1 MIDITLEELAG
12 ALGITTDEEKSH
24 LEKKI
29 AKALEV
35 KENQKKLDEMYQRA
49 LAVVEKD
56 KAVIEERDAGSILD
70 DTPIGGH
77 IYAVYYVTN
86 ALALTEYEKSFKRI
100 VKKLEKVLGKVEEL
114 KADDYWGQTYTAFF
128 MDKSIRLFG
137 CFYPEHEN
145 EDDDNYIELSSWVN
159 SKYFFDRY

>member
-1 MIDITLEELAG
+1 MNISDKTNNKEEINMIDITLEELAG

-56 KAVIEERDAGSILD
+56 KAVIEERDAGSI
-70 DTPIGGH
+70 
-77 IYAVYYVTN
+77 
-86 ALALTEYEKSFKRI
+86 FR
-100 VKKLEKVLGKVEEL
+100 
-114 KADDYWGQTYTAFF
+114 
-128 MDKSIRLFG
+128 
-137 CFYPEHEN
+137 
-145 EDDDNYIELSSWVN
+145 
-159 SKYFFDRY
+159 